1 MSFTFIEGGYE
12 AIDLE
17 KHVGLAGN
25 DWVNS
30 LAAAATTGVFYRST
44 GKAMLVTGPCV
55 AAIRCSK
62 LFLSTHSRH
71 GCATAPRPA
80 GIPVALA
87 SGVVGLAAGAAFF
100 IGLPWLREEYGDSL
114 PLIRHLHM

>member
-44 GKAMLVTGPCV
+44 GKAVLVKGPCV
-55 AAIRCSK
+55 AAICCSK
-62 LFLSTHSRH
+62 LFECTLTSRLCH
-71 GCATAPRPA
+71 RPLQ
-80 GIPVALA
+80 LA
-87 SGVVGLAAGAAFF
+87 F
-100 IGLPWLREEYGDSL
+100 R
-114 PLIRHLHM
+114 